1 MAAVDELLDKVK
13 ESCSLPSD
21 MALATK
27 MGIQR
32 QLLSKARMGDKPLS
46 DERIAQLCAMAKLD
60 GGSWMARIHAER
72 AGTPA
77 ERALWRSVLDRAKR
91 RPPPV
96 VALVVLAVH
105 TGAHEAAV
113 VAFSPLVM
121 TDPLYIMRNGT
132 WGHTHPNRQ
141 LLRRLDRAKRFQDD
155 RYRLRL
161 THLTGGQAARCQR
174 AATVQNWE
182 SGRTRIP
189 HSAFKLVRL
198 LASGKHLDG
207 PAWKDFQIR
216 VRCADHPRRP

>member
-77 ERALWRSVLDRAKR
+77 ERALWRSVLDRLSAAAA
-91 RPPPV
+91 V

-105 TGAHEAAV
+105 TGAHEGLLTAL
-113 VAFSPLVM
+113 SPLALTAPSIHYAKWTVL
-121 TDPLYIMRNGT
+121 T
-132 WGHTHPNRQ
+132 
-141 LLRRLDRAKRFQDD
+141 LL
-155 RYRLRL
+155 
-161 THLTGGQAARCQR
+161 C
-174 AATVQNWE
+174 
-182 SGRTRIP
+182 
-189 HSAFKLVRL
+189 LVAVYQWLSLHR
-198 LASGKHLDG
+198 
-207 PAWKDFQIR
+207 
-216 VRCADHPRRP
+216 

>member
-77 ERALWRSVLDRAKR
+77 ERALWRSVLDRLSAAAA
-91 RPPPV
+91 V

-105 TGAHEAAV
+105 TGAHEGLLTAL
-113 VAFSPLVM
+113 SPLALTAPSIHYAKWRIGRHDREFVWSAFGSSLACQ
-121 TDPLYIMRNGT
+121 TTPL
-132 WGHTHPNRQ
+132 
-141 LLRRLDRAKRFQDD
+141 AKRNSQ
-155 RYRLRL
+155 
-161 THLTGGQAARCQR
+161 H
-174 AATVQNWE
+174 
-182 SGRTRIP
+182 
-189 HSAFKLVRL
+189 
-198 LASGKHLDG
+198 
-207 PAWKDFQIR
+207 
-216 VRCADHPRRP
+216 